1 MLHPSPPSLGIARIL
16 RAACK
21 FRRAHTAKQRTLTFV
36 NSTKALLALS
46 GMYLCS
52 AAHPTLAQAPG
63 PNSAYVNKN
72 PTEPKSIK
80 VSAVDGIVRDPEK
93 ITFPNA
99 TILLFAEPDHA
110 LVATAKSDGKGH
122 FAFGKIPPG
131 HYRVVAK
138 VEGLCPA
145 NIPIELESSVIAHR
159 KIEIVMQPQGID
171 ICSYAIAK

>member
-46 GMYLCS
+46 AMYLCS

-72 PTEPKSIK
+72 PTEPKS
-80 VSAVDGIVRDPEK
+80 
-93 ITFPNA
+93 NA
-99 TILLFAEPDHA
+99 RA
-110 LVATAKSDGKGH
+110 ATVGKN
-122 FAFGKIPPG
+122 
-131 HYRVVAK
+131 
-138 VEGLCPA
+138 L
-145 NIPIELESSVIAHR
+145 
-159 KIEIVMQPQGID
+159 Q
-171 ICSYAIAK
+171 